1 MDYTMFH
8 DGKGLGKVR
17 KKRKKSDNG
26 ILRAVLVGISLLLQ
40 VGWILLTV
48 LKLNRYSAVISL
60 FTEVIAAAVVLRLYS
75 RNTNSAFKMPWTML
89 ILVLPVMGLSL
100 YLLVEL
106 LGSVGNRRR
115 CRRMKEGNADIKPEQ
130 DEKVLAGLAR
140 KDRAVYNQASYL
152 WVHGEDPVYAGTR
165 TEYHAEAAKAYC
177 ALTDALEQAESFIFM
192 EYFLLED
199 AEAFNGIREILV
211 RKARQGVE
219 VRLMYDDVG
228 SIGYVDLKF
237 AKQLNDQ
244 GIQCRAFN
252 PVLPVL
258 NLFMNNRDHRK
269 ITVIDGKVAFTG
281 GYNLANE
288 YFTDT
293 PHRGHWKDTGLRL
306 EGDAVRSLTAAFLEQ
321 WRMAGGKEPTDPEKY
336 LASQALPLGEGYV
349 QPYTDSPLSQER
361 KAETVYLNLI
371 GYARD
376 HIYFMTPYLIITDEL
391 CRALGAAAKR
401 GVDVRIIT
409 PGIPDKKTVYRMTR
423 SYYGV
428 LAAQGVRIYEYT
440 PGFLHAKQ
448 CVCDGVLAS
457 IGTSNLD
464 YRSLYLHFE
473 NDVFLYDCPAV
484 EAMEADFR
492 ETLALSQEVTEGYK
506 DRRGGVPRLWDRILR
521 LLAPMM

>member
-1 MDYTMFH
+1 M
-8 DGKGLGKVR
+8 G
-17 KKRKKSDNG
+17 KKRKKSGNG
-26 ILRAVLVGISLLLQ
+26 VLRAVLVGISLLLQ
-40 VGWILLTV
+40 VGWILLMA
-48 LKLNRYSAVISL
+48 LKLNRYSTVISL
-60 FTEVIAAAVVLRLYS
+60 LTGIVAAVVVLRLYS

-100 YLLVEL
+100 YLLAEL
-106 LGSVGNRRR
+106 LGSAGNRRR
-115 CRRMKEGNADIKPEQ
+115 RKRWQEERIRLEQ
-130 DEKVLAGLAR
+130 DGKVLEELTR
-140 KDRAVYNQASYL
+140 KDKSVYNQSAYL
-152 WVHGEDPVYAGTR
+152 WNHGENPVYTGTR
-165 TEYHAEAAKAYC
+165 MEYYAEAADAYC
-177 ALTDALEQAESFIFM
+177 ALKAALEQAESFIFM

-199 AEAFNGIREILV
+199 AEAFDGIREILT

-228 SIGYVDLKF
+228 SIGYVNFSF
-237 AKQLNDQ
+237 ARQLNTE
-244 GIQCRAFN
+244 GIRCRAFN
-252 PVLPVL
+252 PALPFL

-306 EGDAVRSLTAAFLEQ
+306 EGEAVRSLTAAFLEQ
-321 WRMAGGKEPTDPEKY
+321 WRMAGGRETLNREKY
-336 LASQALPLGEGYV
+336 LVSLASSRGEGYI
-349 QPYTDSPLSQER
+349 QPYTDNPLAQER
-361 KAETVYLNLI
+361 TAENVYLNLI
-371 GYARD
+371 GHARD

-391 CRALGAAAKR
+391 CRALGLAAKR

-428 LAAQGVRIYEYT
+428 LADQGVRIFEYI

-448 CVCDGVLAS
+448 CVCDGELAS

-473 NDVFLYDCPAV
+473 NDVLLYDCPAV
-484 EAMEADFR
+484 QAMEADFR
-492 ETLALSQEVTEGYK
+492 ETLALCREVTDAYK
-506 DRRGGVPRLWDRILR
+506 DHRRGVPGIWDCILR

>member
-1 MDYTMFH
+1 MAI
-8 DGKGLGKVR
+8 R
-17 KKRKKSDNG
+17 RKKSGNG
-26 ILRAVLVGISLLLQ
+26 ILRAVLVGVSLLLQ

-60 FTEVIAAAVVLRLYS
+60 LTEIIAAVVVLRLYS

-106 LGSVGNRRR
+106 LGTAGNRRR
-115 CRRMKEGNADIKPEQ
+115 RRRQQEGNAGKTPKQ
-130 DEKVLAGLAR
+130 DEKVLAELAR
-140 KDRAVYNQASYL
+140 KDRAVYNQMSYL
-152 WVHGEDPVYAGTR
+152 WTQGEDSVYTGTK
-165 TEYHAEAAKAYC
+165 TAYYPEAAQAYC
-177 ALTDALEQAESFIFM
+177 ALCEALEQAESFIFM

-211 RKARQGVE
+211 RKVRQGVE
-219 VRLMYDDVG
+219 VRLMYDDMG

-244 GIQCRAFN
+244 GIHCRAFN
-252 PVLPVL
+252 PVLPFL

-306 EGDAVRSLTAAFLEQ
+306 EGDAVQSLTAAFLEQ
-321 WRMAGGKEPTDPEKY
+321 WHMAGGNEPSDPEKY
-336 LASQALPLGEGYV
+336 LISRPLPQGEGYV

-371 GYARD
+371 GHARD

-391 CRALGAAAKR
+391 CRALGSAAKR

-428 LAAQGVRIYEYT
+428 LASQGVRIYEYT

-448 CVCDGVLAS
+448 CVCDGELAS
-457 IGTSNLD
+457 VGTSNLD

-473 NDVFLYDCPAV
+473 NDVLLYGCPAV

-492 ETLALSQEVTEGYK
+492 ETLSLSREVTDGYK
-506 DRRGGVPRLWDRILR
+506 DRRRGVPGIWDCILR

>member
-1 MDYTMFH
+1 M
-8 DGKGLGKVR
+8 G
-17 KKRKKSDNG
+17 KKRKKSGNG

-48 LKLNRYSAVISL
+48 LKLNRYSTVISL
-60 FTEVIAAAVVLRLYS
+60 LSEVIAAVVVLRLYS

-89 ILVLPVMGLSL
+89 ILALPVMGLSL
-100 YLLVEL
+100 YLLAEL
-106 LGSVGNRRR
+106 LGSAGNR
-115 CRRMKEGNADIKPEQ
+115 CRRKRWQEGKITLEQ
-130 DEKVLAGLAR
+130 DGEVLEELAR
-140 KDRAVYNQASYL
+140 KDRSVYNQSVYL
-152 WVHGEDPVYAGTR
+152 WNHGENPVYTGTR
-165 TEYHAEAAKAYC
+165 AEYYAEAADAYC
-177 ALTDALEQAESFIFM
+177 ALKSALEQAESFIFM

-199 AEAFNGIREILV
+199 AEAFDGIREILT
-211 RKARQGVE
+211 RKAQQGVE

-228 SIGYVDLKF
+228 SIGYVNLSF
-237 AKQLNDQ
+237 ARQLNAE
-244 GIQCRAFN
+244 GIRCRAFN
-252 PVLPVL
+252 PALPVL

-269 ITVIDGKVAFTG
+269 ITVIDGKTAFTG

-306 EGDAVRSLTAAFLEQ
+306 EGAGVQSLTAAFLDQ
-321 WRMAGGKEPTDPEKY
+321 WRMAGAREEPNREKY
-336 LASQALPLGEGYV
+336 LVSPASCRGEGYV
-349 QPYTDSPLSQER
+349 QPYTDSPLSPER
-361 KAETVYLNLI
+361 TAENVYLNLI
-371 GYARD
+371 GHARD

-391 CRALGAAAKR
+391 RRALGLAAKR

-423 SYYGV
+423 SYYGG
-428 LAAQGVRIYEYT
+428 LAEQGVRIYEFT

-448 CVCDGVLAS
+448 CVCDGELAS

-473 NDVFLYDCPAV
+473 NDVLLYDCPAV
-484 EAMEADFR
+484 QAMETDFR
-492 ETLALSQEVTEGYK
+492 ETLALCREVTQDYC
-506 DRRGGVPRLWDRILR
+506 DHRRGVPRIWDCILR